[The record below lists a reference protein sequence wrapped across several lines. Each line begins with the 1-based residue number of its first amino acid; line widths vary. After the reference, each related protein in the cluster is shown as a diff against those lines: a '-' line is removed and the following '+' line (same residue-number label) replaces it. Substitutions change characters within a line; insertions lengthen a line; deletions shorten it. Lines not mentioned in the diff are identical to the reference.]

1 MSSRTQRV
9 SPGILVFPTHA
20 GPKMPRR
27 FSEIYGDLRRFS
39 EILAPAPNVPKTLTG
54 AANLNQA
61 HGDFGAVP
69 FGLIKLLREYGTP
82 LALASPGA
90 LPPGPTAG
98 SSPGSS
104 ITTQGSHRETGLVRS
119 QHQNFTGSPSA
130 KRDLRR
136 SLRRRPWR
144 GVWGPLGRANFRSGA
159 APNVIY
165 RACGKS
171 AWRMALLPWSLAS
184 ESYRNERTGETLL
197 CHLFE
202 QGPEVSLPDGCPCPF
217 NPATLAPWTTIVN
230 CASELLYRCCVICFI
245 RGPR

>member
-1 MSSRTQRV
+1 MRSRRTHKLLNKGSQDYDGPQCHQELNG
-9 SPGILVFPTHA
+9 SPPGSWYSRPTRA
-20 GPKMPRR
+20 LKCLGDFRR
-27 FSEIYGDLRRFS
+27 FSEIYGDFRRFS

-104 ITTQGSHRETGLVRS
+104 ITTQGPHRETGLVRP
-119 QHQNFTGSPSA
+119 QHQNFTGPPSA

-159 APNVIY
+159 APNV
-165 RACGKS
+165 
-171 AWRMALLPWSLAS
+171 
-184 ESYRNERTGETLL
+184 T
-197 CHLFE
+197 
-202 QGPEVSLPDGCPCPF
+202 
-217 NPATLAPWTTIVN
+217 
-230 CASELLYRCCVICFI
+230 
-245 RGPR
+245 